1 MRFLY
6 IILILGLVSCAQQT
20 SLTGGDKDTLA
31 PILMV
36 DSSISLVN
44 MKQTSVNLEF
54 NENIQFLRGKRALI
68 TNPSISEVEVT
79 EEKNEIEINWKD
91 TLSPNTT
98 YSFLFINSIADI
110 TEKNKI
116 NEFNYVVSTGP
127 KIDSGSLKGTIIKY
141 PEKKVFEN
149 ALIRIVNANDK
160 EYTYRTYADKNGEY
174 ELNNI
179 KNGEYQLYYFL
190 DENDNLLLDT
200 LTEDHGFYRD
210 TILVSDSSTIL
221 NTIAFSPK
229 RKKSLDKSSFNHLG
243 RLELEFNIPVDSC
256 RVIDLTTKTI
266 YQSNTMSSKHLFYF
280 SDTLAKHSLII
291 KSGNEFKDTIRVSY
305 TDKTELENKISFKEK
320 KPNTLISNE
329 EITLEFNQFIKE
341 IDTSLIEIVVDSILI
356 NASFKVNKNF
366 LTIVPESKVNNY
378 KMTLLPNSITG
389 IKEAKKDTSLV
400 NFMISNNSNLS
411 TLELRVFNI
420 PYPKSIIQII
430 QNKQVLKEL
439 RVSAEKLEYSISR
452 CKPGDYEMKLIG
464 DLNGDGYWTIGN
476 IEKNVLPEPIV
487 DYKGVL
493 QLKKNWT
500 SNIQWD
506 FNLEN

>member
-1 MRFLY
+1 MRILY
-6 IILILGLVSCAQQT
+6 LILFLGFFSCAQQT

-31 PILMV
+31 PILIV
-36 DSSISLVN
+36 DSSMSLVN
-44 MKQTSVNLEF
+44 MKQTNINLEF

-79 EEKNEIEINWKD
+79 EEKNKIEINWKD
-91 TLSPNTT
+91 TLNPNTT

-127 KIDSGSLKGTIIKY
+127 KIDSGFLKGTIIKY
-141 PEKKVFEN
+141 PEKKVFED
-149 ALIRIVNANDK
+149 ALLRIININDK
-160 EYTYRTYADKNGEY
+160 VYTYRTYTDKNGKY
-174 ELNNI
+174 QLNNI
-179 KNGEYQLYYFL
+179 KNGEYQLYCFQ
-190 DENDNLLLDT
+190 DENNNLLLDT
-200 LTEDHGFYRD
+200 LTENHGFYRD

-229 RKKSLDKSSFNHLG
+229 RKKSLDKSSFNHFG
-243 RLELEFNIPVDSC
+243 KLELEFNIPVDSC
-256 RVIDLTTKTI
+256 VVTDLTTNTI
-266 YQSNTMSSKHLFYF
+266 YQSNIMSTKHLFYF

-291 KSGNEFKDTIRVSY
+291 KSGNDFKDTIRVSFK
-305 TDKTELENKISFKEK
+305 DKTELENKISYKEQK
-320 KPNTLISNE
+320 SNTLISNE
-329 EITLEFNQFIKE
+329 GFTLEFNQFIKE
-341 IDTSLIEIVVDSILI
+341 IDTSLIEIVVDSVLI

-366 LTIVPESKVNNY
+366 LTIIPESKVNNY

-389 IKEAKKDTSLV
+389 IKEAKKDTSIV

-411 TLELRVFNI
+411 TLELAIFNI

-430 QNKQVLKEL
+430 QNKKVVKEL

-452 CKPGDYEMKLIG
+452 CKPGDYEIKLIG

-487 DYKGVL
+487 DYDGVL

-500 SNIQWD
+500 SNIKWD
-506 FNLEN
+506 FKLED

>member
-6 IILILGLVSCAQQT
+6 IILFLGFLSCAQQT

-36 DSSISLVN
+36 DSNISLVN
-44 MKQTSVNLEF
+44 MKQANINLEF

-79 EEKNEIEINWKD
+79 EEKNKIEINWED
-91 TLSPNTT
+91 TLIPNTT
-98 YSFLFINSIADI
+98 YSFLFINSVADI

-127 KIDSGSLKGTIIKY
+127 KIDSGSIKGTIIKY
-141 PEKKVFEN
+141 PEKEGFEN
-149 ALIRIVNANDK
+149 ALIRIVNVNDK
-160 EYTYRTYADKNGEY
+160 IYTYRTYTDKNGEY
-174 ELNNI
+174 QLNNI
-179 KNGEYQLYYFL
+179 KNGEYQLYCFQ

-210 TILVSDSSTIL
+210 TILVSDSSAIL
-221 NTIAFSPK
+221 NTIAYSPK
-229 RKKSLDKSSFNHLG
+229 RKKSLDKSSFNHFG

-256 RVIDLTTKTI
+256 RVTDLTTNTD
-266 YQSNTMSSKHLFYF
+266 YQSNSISSKHLFYF

-291 KSGNEFKDTIRVSY
+291 KSGSDFKDTIRVSY
-305 TDKTELENKISFKEK
+305 IDKTGLENKISYKEK
-320 KPNTLISNE
+320 KSNVLISKE
-329 EITLEFNQFIKE
+329 GFTLEFNQFIKE
-341 IDTSLIEIVVDSILI
+341 IDTSLIEIVVDSVLI
-356 NASFKVNKNF
+356 NASFKINKNF
-366 LTIVPESKVNNY
+366 LTIFPENKVNNY

-389 IKEAKKDTSLV
+389 IKESKKDTSIV

-411 TLELRVFNI
+411 TLELTVFNI

-430 QNKQVLKEL
+430 QNKQVVKEL
-439 RVSAEKLEYSISR
+439 RVSAEQQEYSILR
-452 CKPGDYEMKLIG
+452 CKPGDYEIKLIG

-487 DYKGVL
+487 DYNGVL

-506 FNLEN
+506 FKLED